1 MGYNI
6 MTTNKV
12 LNYMDLDLTKI
23 NYSEMPIKQR
33 GGYYFTEMLYN
44 LDDISSKIVI
54 NDSRSYIELLLD
66 KNSENFYNLITNL
79 DELTVNT
86 AAENSENWFNEKY
99 SIDVIDD
106 FYCSQIRLSK
116 KKIPS
121 IRVKIPLTKGEVIP
135 KFFDFN

>member
-44 LDDISSKIVI
+44 LDDISNKIIIRTPRLKLGSKIVI

-99 SIDVIDD
+99 SE
-106 FYCSQIRLSK
+106 FLSNNNN
-116 KKIPS
+116 IYD
-121 IRVKIPLTKGEVIP
+121 LL
-135 KFFDFN
+135 